1 MYQLNAEHENS
12 NFQVLGRL
20 VMMGIFSAL
29 LCFSIFMTVF
39 TPYPL
44 GLSSVLYGRA
54 KGAVVAFIG
63 LITCYFSLK
72 VWGQDL
78 TVFFFFILSIAI
90 SFALSEVVRREINPI
105 KGIVGVGVII
115 TSLVSGFIFI
125 GTLSTE
131 ETIKE
136 RLTVEFKKIQ
146 PLLEEQRKKVEA
158 AGDSQPF
165 ELEALLAQ
173 PNLMAQT
180 VIENAPSIFLV
191 GLFIM
196 LWANLFLLLKS
207 NRLVKRMNDAKYS
220 ENFLLDFKMPDQTIW
235 FVIVSLALT
244 IWGEEIGPWFS
255 IIGMTSL
262 KTLGVFYFF
271 QGFGIYLAFLDFLK
285 LTGFFRSL
293 MVVITVLTAGQV
305 LAVVGLADMFVNF
318 KKLMKRKE
326 D

>member
-1 MYQLNAEHENS
+1 MYQLNAEQENS
-12 NFQVLGRL
+12 SFQVLSRL

-29 LCFSIFMTVF
+29 LCFSVFMTVF

-78 TVFFFFILSIAI
+78 TIFFFFILSVAI
-90 SFALSEVVRREINPI
+90 SSALSEVVKREINPI
-105 KGIVGVGVII
+105 KGIIAVGVTLTVV
-115 TSLVSGFIFI
+115 VSGLVYI
-125 GTLSTE
+125 GSISTE

-136 RLTVEFKKIQ
+136 RLTIEFKKIQ

-158 AGDSQPF
+158 SGESQPF
-165 ELEALLAQ
+165 EMEALLAQ
-173 PNLMAQT
+173 PKLMAQT

-196 LWANLFLLLKS
+196 LWTNLFLLLKS
-207 NRLVKRMNDAKYS
+207 NRLVKKMNDCKYS
-220 ENFLLDFKMPDQTIW
+220 ERYLLDFKMPDQTIW
-235 FVIVSLALT
+235 FVIVSLALA
-244 IWGEEIGPWFS
+244 IWGDELGPWFS

-305 LAVVGLADMFVNF
+305 LAVVGLADMFVDF
-318 KKLMKRKE
+318 KKLMTRKE

>member
-12 NFQVLGRL
+12 SFQVLGRL

-29 LCFSIFMTVF
+29 LCFSVFMTVF

-54 KGAVVAFIG
+54 KGAAVAFIG

-78 TVFFFFILSIAI
+78 TIFFFFILSVGI

-105 KGIVGVGVII
+105 KGIIAVGI
-115 TSLVSGFIFI
+115 TLTVLVSGLVYV
-125 GTLSTE
+125 GSLSTE
-131 ETIKE
+131 LTLKE
-136 RLTVEFKKIQ
+136 RLSIEFEKIQ
-146 PLLEEQRKKVEA
+146 PMLEEQRKKVEA
-158 AGDSQPF
+158 SGESQPF
-165 ELEALLAQ
+165 EVEALLAQ
-173 PNLMAQT
+173 PDLMAQT

-207 NRLVKRMNDAKYS
+207 NRLVNKMNDCKYS
-220 ENFLLDFKMPDQTIW
+220 ETYLLNFKMPDQTIW
-235 FVIVSLALT
+235 FVIVSLALA
-244 IWGEEIGPWFS
+244 IWGGELGPWFS

-305 LAVVGLADMFVNF
+305 LAVVGLADMFVDF
-318 KKLMKRKE
+318 KKLMTKKE